1 MMKLMPTYSVAVYS
15 AQKCLYFDSA
25 EAVRFADLMP
35 VSDDTIPDSHQL
47 KSIQQTL
54 SLEGAPS
61 TSRII
66 VLVPD
71 SWLSVS
77 QHRIDHPISS
87 SLLPLAALS
96 YAVETTFSPP
106 ESVMFSYVQEA
117 LPAKHTQLTV
127 FACSN
132 EWAQQLLEPFQL
144 LAKSCCMIP
153 QGQWVDK
160 KSRAYS
166 WLLCTQR
173 ALSLYQPDKE
183 KRKKARRLWGYL
195 LLLSLL
201 IHSVASVYFWTL
213 QQHSE
218 KALMTYQKTRLVQ
231 SDWVLAQEEDN
242 IFSESVLGLV
252 QALPKSARLG
262 QFDGSASF
270 ASFKMVLP
278 KQELD
283 LLLGRWQKQRPDWR
297 WEIEQ
302 SPYYSSLTM
311 NQEEVVG
318 VSISVFEN

>member
-1 MMKLMPTYSVAVYS
+1 MKLMPTYSVAVYS
-15 AQKCLYFDSA
+15 AQKCLYFDSS
-25 EAVRFADLMP
+25 ETVRFADSMS

-47 KSIQQTL
+47 KTIQQTL
-54 SLEGAPS
+54 SLQSAPS

-71 SWLSVS
+71 NWLSVS

-96 YAVETTFSPP
+96 YAVETTFAPP
-106 ESVMFSYVQEA
+106 ESVMFSYIQEA
-117 LPAKHTQLTV
+117 LPAKHTLLTV

-132 EWAQQLLEPFQL
+132 EWAQQLLEPFQSF
-144 LAKSCCMIP
+144 AKSCYVIP

-160 KSRAYS
+160 KSRANA
-166 WLLCTQR
+166 WFLCAQR
-173 ALSLYQPDKE
+173 ALSFYQPDKE
-183 KRKKARRLWGYL
+183 KRKKARHLWGYL

-201 IHSVASVYFWTL
+201 IHSFAAVYFWTL

-218 KALMTYQKTRLVQ
+218 KALLTYQQTRLVQ
-231 SDWVLAQEEDN
+231 SDWMMAQDEGN
-242 IFSESVLGLV
+242 IFFESVLGLI
-252 QALPKSARLG
+252 QALPMSARLG

-270 ASFKMVLP
+270 VSFEMVLP
-278 KQELD
+278 KQELG

-302 SPYYSSLTM
+302 SPHYLSLTM

-318 VSISVFEN
+318 VSVSVFEN